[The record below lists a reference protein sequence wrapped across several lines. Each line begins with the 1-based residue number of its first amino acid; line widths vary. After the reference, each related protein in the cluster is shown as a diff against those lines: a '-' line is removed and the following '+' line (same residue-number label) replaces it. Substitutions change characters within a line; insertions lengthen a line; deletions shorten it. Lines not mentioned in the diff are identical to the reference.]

1 MLGVRAR
8 AGARRW
14 DHATGTGSVVAHPGD
29 YDDAQR
35 RKRNKVILFLMEITG
50 ALSPT
55 AKSHLRWLHARAK
68 RNDGRADRTC
78 YEGWAARTDGTARPF
93 IQHWTQRLSA
103 AAVMGDARRALNAL
117 RACAVRFA

>member
-1 MLGVRAR
+1 MLAVPSTRCAHVRFGLLRGLSVPIRDEAQGWGPPFPLVVRVTVSCDVCPALAR
-8 AGARRW
+8 SEEFT
-14 DHATGTGSVVAHPGD
+14 H
-29 YDDAQR
+29 
-35 RKRNKVILFLMEITG
+35 
-50 ALSPT
+50 
-55 AKSHLRWLHARAK
+55 
-68 RNDGRADRTC
+68 GRADRTC